1 MNRTSMMIV
10 AAVAACGLAV
20 SPARAALGDFIVYN
34 FDRYGNGIEQN
45 SNDQAGRL
53 YVPSNYD
60 PSKKYAVVMFLHGLG
75 ETGSSEFASAG
86 TQNTWQVNGNMS
98 NLLAAAKARGF
109 ILYAPQAYSGWG
121 GDMLDNAVN
130 MVAKITQDYSVDQT
144 RMYVTGL
151 SLGGGG
157 TIDALG
163 AYSHVFAAGLDICGS
178 DNGIALQPAK
188 LATVPLWIHHAY
200 NDGTVGI
207 SVSRN
212 RVNSI
217 RNAKGLS
224 TLTFPDSADYYVDDG
239 TLRFTQY
246 ATGNH
251 GIWGNVYGQ
260 SAVYDWM
267 LGSTDGSIPAKTHV
281 IPKMQLGDKIGFD
294 FGQTQV
300 TAPVA
305 GKTWNSTT
313 WGLGTVVGPVRSY
326 AKTMTGAGTSVTL
339 SVTDTFPGEVA
350 NSGSPLDGDGWTV
363 SSSNPGTVKLTG
375 LTPGMLY
382 ALEIFATS
390 STTSGISR
398 YIVNGVT
405 KDLNFYNN
413 VSTTSLFQ
421 DVAPDATGTLLV
433 QVQAAPGSG
442 TGYFNWMTVSAT
454 SLVPEPS
461 AVMLLAP
468 VLAGLGLRRSRRPA

>member
-1 MNRTSMMIV
+1 MNRTSMIIA
-10 AAVAACGLAV
+10 AAVAACGLAA
-20 SPARAALGDFIVYN
+20 SPARAILGDFTVYN

-53 YVPSNYD
+53 YIPSNYD
-60 PSKKYAVVMFLHGLG
+60 SSKKYPVVMFLHGLG

-86 TQNTWQVNGNMS
+86 TQNTWQVNGNMD

-130 MVAKITQDYSVDQT
+130 MVAKITQDYSVDTT
-144 RMYVTGL
+144 RLYVTGL

-157 TIDALG
+157 TIDTLG
-163 AYSHVFAAGLDICGS
+163 AYSHVFAAAVDICGS

-188 LATVPLWIHHAY
+188 LATVPLWIHHAQ

-217 RNAKGLS
+217 RTAKGLG
-224 TLTFPDSADYYVDDG
+224 TLSFPVAGNYVDDG
-239 TLRFTQY
+239 MLRYTEY
-246 ATGNH
+246 TSGGH
-251 GIWGNVYGQ
+251 GIWGSVYGQ

-281 IPKMQLGDKIGFD
+281 IPQMQLGQKIGFD
-294 FGQTQV
+294 LGQTQV
-300 TAPVA
+300 TAPVN
-305 GKTWNSTT
+305 GVTWNSTS
-313 WGLGTVVGPVRSY
+313 WGLQSVNGPVRSY
-326 AKTMTGAGTSVTL
+326 AKTTTGAGTSVTL
-339 SVTDTFPGEVA
+339 SVTDTFPGETA
-350 NSGSPLDGDGWTV
+350 NSGSSVNGDGWTV
-363 SSSNPGTVKLTG
+363 YSSDAGQVKLTG

-382 ALEIFATS
+382 SLEMFATS
-390 STTSGISR
+390 SSTSGISR

-405 KDLNFYNN
+405 KDLNYYNN
-413 VSTTSLFQ
+413 ASTTALFQ
-421 DVAPDATGTLLV
+421 DVAPDANGTLLV
-433 QVQAAPGSG
+433 DVQAATGSS
-442 TGYFNWMTVSAT
+442 TGYLNWMTVTAT
-454 SLVPEPS
+454 SVVPEPAS
-461 AVMLLAP
+461 LAF
-468 VLAGLGLRRSRRPA
+468 VATALAGLALRRRRVA